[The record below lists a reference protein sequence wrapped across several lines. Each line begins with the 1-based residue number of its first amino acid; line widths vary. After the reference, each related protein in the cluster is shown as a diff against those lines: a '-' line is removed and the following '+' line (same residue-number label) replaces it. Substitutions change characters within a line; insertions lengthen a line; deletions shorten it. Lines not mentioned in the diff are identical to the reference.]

1 MISGYIQVLDLTL
14 HDISRIN
21 FRLRRDLKEWQC
33 VFVSSVCPFGGKL
46 SKALNSSSV
55 SLRYLSGLSE
65 PKILRLVSENLLLF
79 SYSPWCYMKIGLC
92 NIVVLFSFDLET
104 PANT

>member
-1 MISGYIQVLDLTL
+1 MCL
-14 HDISRIN
+14 
-21 FRLRRDLKEWQC
+21 
-33 VFVSSVCPFGGKL
+33 SVCPSGGKL

-65 PKILRLVSENLLLF
+65 PKILCLVSENLLLF